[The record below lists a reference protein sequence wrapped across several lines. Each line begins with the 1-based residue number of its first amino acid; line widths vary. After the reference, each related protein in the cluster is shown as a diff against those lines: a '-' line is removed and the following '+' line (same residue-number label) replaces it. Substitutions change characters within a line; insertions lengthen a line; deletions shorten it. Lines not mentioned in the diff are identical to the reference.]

1 MLSSKFVHVVDCVR
15 ITLLFVV
22 EQCSIMCIGLAK
34 KFFEFFCI
42 TLWKNPNE
50 HFGQSN
56 MYILFIPSSANG
68 HLGYLHFWSI
78 VNNVVMNMGL
88 Q

>member
-1 MLSSKFVHVVDCVR
+1 
-15 ITLLFVV
+15 
-22 EQCSIMCIGLAK
+22 MCIGLAK

-50 HFGQSN
+50 YFGQSN

-78 VNNVVMNMGL
+78 VNNVVMNMDL